1 MAPPAGQIRPA
12 KYLASFVLIVVALY
26 ALVFL
31 TGNGSAKPKLGIDL
45 QGGTIVT
52 LTARQ
57 EDGQQP
63 SEEALNRAR
72 DLIEVRVNGLGVS
85 GAEVV
90 RDGNNLTIT
99 VPGADSEGAK
109 GLGQTARLAF
119 RKVVGQPIPAAMP
132 QQPQSSTPP
141 SSTPPSGSNT
151 APPSQTASPPSSSNA
166 PAGRPAPN
174 LAAQPSSTPPPP
186 SSTAA
191 STPPSTPSAPSN
203 VDPKV
208 AKEIQEAK
216 ALRQSTDQ
224 QILSQA
230 ALMLD
235 CSQPDPLRGNDDLD
249 KPLVT
254 CDEKGEFKYVLAPV
268 NPAAGD
274 TTVKPDDYANYSRLT
289 GEDINNAAANSNP
302 NGTGYVVNLDFKTE
316 GGTKWAKFTAAN
328 VQQAVAVVLDG
339 EVMSAPTIQSA
350 IEGGSTEISG
360 KFTLKEAQNLANT
373 LKYGALPLSFD
384 ASEAQTISPTLGLQ
398 SLKAGL
404 IAGGI
409 GLALVFVYCMFY
421 YRLLGIMTILSLA
434 LSGVIVYGVLVLL
447 GRWIGF
453 TLDLAGIAGFIV
465 AIGITADSFIVFF
478 ERLKD
483 EVREGRTFRSAVPR
497 AWVRSRRT
505 ILSADA
511 VSFIA
516 AAVLYV
522 IAVGQVKGFAF
533 TLGMSTV
540 LDLVVVFLV
549 THPLVGDG
557 VEVQVPVQPEAVRPG
572 RRPARGCVPPPRRH
586 RRQVRCREGGLTW
599 ATCSP
604 PLCRATARS
613 TSSASASAG
622 TSSSIILLV
631 CIGSMV
637 FNGFNLGIDFKGGTK
652 ISLPSV
658 SASGQ
663 TISTAN
669 VEERYAKA
677 LPGKKP
683 NAVQAVGTGDSASIQ
698 IKSPALTI
706 TRSRR

>member
-26 ALVFL
+26 ALVFF

-57 EDGQQP
+57 EDGAQP

-119 RKVVGQPIPAAMP
+119 RKVIGQPVPAGTPTAP
-132 QQPQSSTPP
+132 ETSSSTSPSGNASTPP
-141 SSTPPSGSNT
+141 STPPSQSAGT
-151 APPSQTASPPSSSNA
+151 PSSSNA
-166 PAGRPAPN
+166 PQGRPAPN
-174 LAAQPSSTPPPP
+174 LAAQPSSTPPS
-186 SSTAA
+186 SSTAPSSNA
-191 STPPSTPSAPSN
+191 PTSTPSAPSN

-216 ALRQSTDQ
+216 LLRQSTDPQ
-224 QILSQA
+224 MLQQA

-235 CSQPDPLRGNDDLD
+235 CSKPDPLRGNDDLD

-254 CDEKGEFKYVLAPV
+254 CDEKGEFKYTLAPV
-268 NPAAGD
+268 NPPKED
-274 TTVKPDDYANYSRLT
+274 TETKPDDYKNYSRLT
-289 GEDINNAAANSNP
+289 GEDISNAAANQNP
-302 NGTGYVVNLDFKTE
+302 NGTGYVVNLDFKAE
-316 GGTKWAKFTAAN
+316 GGTKWAAFTSAN

-350 IEGGSTEISG
+350 IAGGSTEISG
-360 KFTLKEAQNLANT
+360 KFTLKEATNLANT

-384 ASEAQTISPTLGLQ
+384 SSEAQTISPTLGLQ

-434 LSGVIVYGVLVLL
+434 LSGVIIYAVLVLL
-447 GRWIGF
+447 GRVIGF

-549 THPLVGDG
+549 THPLVAMASKSKFLSNPNLSGLG
-557 VEVQVPVQPEAVRPG
+557 GA
-572 RRPARGCVPPPRRH
+572 A
-586 RRQVRCREGGLTW
+586 REG
-599 ATCSP
+599 AAH
-604 PLCRATARS
+604 R
-613 TSSASASAG
+613 AG
-622 TSSSIILLV
+622 T
-631 CIGSMV
+631 
-637 FNGFNLGIDFKGGTK
+637 
-652 ISLPSV
+652 
-658 SASGQ
+658 
-663 TISTAN
+663 
-669 VEERYAKA
+669 
-677 LPGKKP
+677 PGKTA
-683 NAVQAVGTGDSASIQ
+683 AVKEA
-698 IKSPALTI
+698 
-706 TRSRR
+706 

>member
-45 QGGTIVT
+45 QGGTLVT

-57 EDGQQP
+57 EDGAQP

-90 RDGNNLTIT
+90 RDGNNLVIT

-119 RKVVGQPIPAAMP
+119 RKVIGQPVPAAAAP
-132 QQPQSSTPP
+132 TPTQPSSSTAPSSSASTPP
-141 SSTPPSGSNT
+141 SASAGS
-151 APPSQTASPPSSSNA
+151 PPPSSGA
-166 PAGRPAPN
+166 PQGRPAPN
-174 LAAQPSSTPPPP
+174 LAAQPSSTPPP
-186 SSTAA
+186 SSTAPSSSSA
-191 STPPSTPSAPSN
+191 PTSTPAPSN

-216 ALRQSTDQ
+216 AMRQSTDPQ
-224 QILSQA
+224 VLQQA

-235 CSQPDPLRGNDDLD
+235 CTQPDPLRGNDDLD

-254 CDEKGEFKYVLAPV
+254 CDEKGEFKYTLAPV
-268 NPAAGD
+268 NPPKED
-274 TTVKPDDYANYSRLT
+274 TETKPDDYTNYSRLT
-289 GEDINNAAANSNP
+289 GEDINNAVANSNP
-302 NGTGYVVNLDFKTE
+302 NGTGYVVNLDFKSE
-316 GGTKWAKFTAAN
+316 GGSKWAKFTSAN

-360 KFTLKEAQNLANT
+360 KFTLAEAQNLANT

-384 ASEAQTISPTLGLQ
+384 SSEAQTISPTLGLQ
-398 SLKAGL
+398 SLKASL

-421 YRLLGIMTILSLA
+421 YRLLGILTILSLA
-434 LSGVIVYGVLVLL
+434 LSGVIIFAFLVLL
-447 GRWIGF
+447 GRLIGF

-483 EVREGRTFRSAVPR
+483 EVREGRSFRSAVPR

-549 THPLVGDG
+549 THPLVAMASKSKFLSNPSLSGLG
-557 VEVQVPVQPEAVRPG
+557 GA
-572 RRPARGCVPPPRRH
+572 A
-586 RRQVRCREGGLTW
+586 REGAAHRVASTGKT
-599 ATCSP
+599 
-604 PLCRATARS
+604 TA
-613 TSSASASAG
+613 
-622 TSSSIILLV
+622 
-631 CIGSMV
+631 
-637 FNGFNLGIDFKGGTK
+637 
-652 ISLPSV
+652 
-658 SASGQ
+658 
-663 TISTAN
+663 
-669 VEERYAKA
+669 
-677 LPGKKP
+677 
-683 NAVQAVGTGDSASIQ
+683 AVKEA
-698 IKSPALTI
+698 
-706 TRSRR
+706 